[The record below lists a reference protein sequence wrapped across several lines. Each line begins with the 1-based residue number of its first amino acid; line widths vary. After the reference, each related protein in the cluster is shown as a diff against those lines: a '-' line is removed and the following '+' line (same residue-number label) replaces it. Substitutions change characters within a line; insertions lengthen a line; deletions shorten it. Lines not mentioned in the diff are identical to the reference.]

1 MRSMESLCM
10 IFLLNECGDEISK
23 FEKYRSKEVSLFSYV
38 FDICVCVLFAE
49 CKSSA
54 I

>member
-1 MRSMESLCM
+1 M

-38 FDICVCVLFAE
+38 FDICVCVCVLFAE